1 MENLKKDE
9 ILYVLMPN
17 KTIKTARILEIIREE
32 GKAGNKEL
40 NPNYYMKIVV
50 RYDDSVSD
58 GTVTFYPNDMNEIIF
73 ETKEKIYESI

>member
-1 MENLKKDE
+1 
-9 ILYVLMPN
+9 MPN